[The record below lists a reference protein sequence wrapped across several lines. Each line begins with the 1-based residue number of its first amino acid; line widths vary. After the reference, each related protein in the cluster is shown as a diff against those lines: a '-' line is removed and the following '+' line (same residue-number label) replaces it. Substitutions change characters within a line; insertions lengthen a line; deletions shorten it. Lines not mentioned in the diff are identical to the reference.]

1 MKSSFFILV
10 PVHVN
15 AVYEGVESALE
26 AVVTLSKATNAVPTY
41 VDLFWDFIESGGS
54 GRSQDDDVLPC
65 HLHHPPRRESPI
77 ADSIIELPTYQHPKR
92 QHNFTRGLRAT
103 LGPILLLH

>member
-10 PVHVN
+10 RVDLN
-15 AVYEGVESALE
+15 AVREGVRSAME
-26 AVVTLSKATNAVPTY
+26 AVESLLEATNALPDY
-41 VDLFWDFIESGGS
+41 VDLFLDFIEGGGS
-54 GRSQDDDVLPC
+54 GRSQDDHVLPC

-103 LGPILLLH
+103 L